1 MKRRISPLTGIANRT
16 TKVPITPKGSFF
28 PAFPRSRSLSCL
40 CQSRKVDGC
49 FSFRTIERGEIFGS
63 LFTRLSFSGRYTQ
76 QLCARAG
83 ETWHGSLCHHPC
95 SAGAHAL
102 HFLQFRDRLECHLVP
117 SQVHQDRVTAAHS
130 AFDEVVL
137 TTVADLVELAEAP
150 NLAGHNPLLA
160 AGAFCLLV
168 VPI

>member
-28 PAFPRSRSLSCL
+28 PSFPRSRSLSYL

-76 QLCARAG
+76 QLCRSEERRVG
-83 ETWHGSLCHHPC
+83 K
-95 SAGAHAL
+95 
-102 HFLQFRDRLECHLVP
+102 ECRSRWSPYH
-117 SQVHQDRVTAAHS
+117 
-130 AFDEVVL
+130 
-137 TTVADLVELAEAP
+137 
-150 NLAGHNPLLA
+150 
-160 AGAFCLLV
+160 
-168 VPI
+168 